1 MTPKNRRFGL
11 FSETGILTLFVCF
24 FFPGYAFSQAPF
36 YQGKTI
42 TIIQGTSAGGTGD
55 LRRRALAPYLRKYI
69 PGNSGIVFEYMP
81 GGGGRKAANYIY
93 KSARPDGLVIG
104 GVSST
109 FIVNAVLGAPGVQYD
124 IDKFIYLGTPV
135 NAAHYVFMTRKH
147 AGLDSVEKLR
157 SASGVRLGGQ
167 EVGHD
172 IYISGR
178 VFAYLVGMRNLKS
191 VAGYGGPEL
200 DMALIRGEIDARANL
215 ADTVLQRN
223 PEWIEKGLVDFHA
236 IIEIPEG
243 NKHPRF
249 AHLPELATFVRSDKD
264 RKLLTMYRAFRLVG
278 TPYFLPPGTP
288 QDQVR
293 ILKEAMRKAF
303 KDPEFR
309 GEFNKLA
316 GYDPT
321 PLMPEELE
329 EAIREIPRDPEII
342 ELFKNLAGAGPLPP
356 R

>member
-1 MTPKNRRFGL
+1 MRNGRNAFRL
-11 FSETGILTLFVCF
+11 LLEAGILGLLICLILPSDT
-24 FFPGYAFSQAPF
+24 FSQAPF
-36 YQGKTI
+36 YEGQTI

-55 LRRRALAPYLRKYI
+55 LRRRALAPYLQKYI

-135 NAAHYVFMTRKH
+135 SAAHYVFMTRKQ
-147 AGLDSVEKLR
+147 AGLDSMEKLR

-249 AHLPELATFVRSDKD
+249 AYLPELESVAKSEEE
-264 RKLLTMYRAFRLVG
+264 RKVLALIRAFRLTG
-278 TPYFLPPGTP
+278 SPFLLPPGTP
-288 QDQVR
+288 KDRVQ
-293 ILKEAMRKAF
+293 ILQEAMRKAF
-303 KDPEFR
+303 RDPEFQSGFKR
-309 GEFNKLA
+309 LIGD
-316 GYDPT
+316 DPT
-321 PLMPEELE
+321 PLMPEEQE
-329 EAIREIPRDPEII
+329 KAIGELPREPEIVD
-342 ELFKNLAGAGPLPP
+342 LVKKLNGMGSLPV